1 MLFNFHLTRKDMD
14 VNIHRRRSY
23 LPQNGN
29 KLMYRITDTSIT
41 VFQLHNLI
49 KKIIKKQKRKLVNIL

>member
-1 MLFNFHLTRKDMD
+1 MD

-23 LPQNGN
+23 LPQNVN